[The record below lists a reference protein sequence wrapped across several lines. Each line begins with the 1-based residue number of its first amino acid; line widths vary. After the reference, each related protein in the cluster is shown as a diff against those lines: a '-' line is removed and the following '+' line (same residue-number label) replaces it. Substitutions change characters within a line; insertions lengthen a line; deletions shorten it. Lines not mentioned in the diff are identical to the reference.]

1 METKT
6 ICVLGAGTM
15 GSGIAQVAALSGFE
29 VVLRDINQDLLVRGM
44 GIIQRG
50 LERLAKAGKIEEA
63 SVEPLLSRIRLTTD
77 LVAGASAAQ
86 LVIEAVPEKLELKQS
101 IFKELD
107 RVCPPETLLAS
118 NTSGISITSIASVAE
133 HRGRIIGMHWFNPAP
148 IMRLIEIIRGLE
160 TADETVRTV
169 LDLSNRM
176 GKQAVVVQ
184 DSQGFIVTR
193 ALTPFLLE
201 CWRMLEEGIATKEDI
216 DTAIKLG
223 LNHPMGPFEL
233 TDFIGLDVEL
243 SVCEDMRGVYGDK
256 FLPPQRLRHLVNSGH
271 LGRKSGRGFYT
282 YKS

>member
-44 GIIQRG
+44 GNIQRS
-50 LERLAKAGKIEEA
+50 LERLAKAGKIKEA
-63 SVEPLLSRIRLTTD
+63 SVEPLLSRIRMTTD
-77 LVAGASAAQ
+77 LAAGASAAQ

-160 TADETVRTV
+160 TTDETVRTV

-243 SVCEDMRGVYGDK
+243 SVCEDMRSIYGDR
-256 FLPPQRLRHLVNSGH
+256 FVPPQTLRRLVNSGH
-271 LGRKSGRGFYT
+271 LGRKTGRGFYK
-282 YKS
+282 YK

>member
-44 GIIQRG
+44 GSIQRS

-63 SVEPLLSRIRLTTD
+63 SVETLLSRIRPTTD
-77 LVAGASAAQ
+77 LAAGASAAQ

-160 TADETVRTV
+160 TTDETVRTV

>member
-44 GIIQRG
+44 GNIQRS

-77 LVAGASAAQ
+77 LAAGASAAQ

-256 FLPPQRLRHLVNSGH
+256 FLSPQRLRHLVNSGH

>member
-44 GIIQRG
+44 GNIQRS
-50 LERLAKAGKIEEA
+50 LERLAKAGKIKEA
-63 SVEPLLSRIRLTTD
+63 SVEPLLSRIRMTTD
-77 LVAGASAAQ
+77 LAAGASAAQ

-160 TADETVRTV
+160 TTDETVRTV

-243 SVCEDMRGVYGDK
+243 SVCEDMRSIYGDR
-256 FLPPQRLRHLVNSGH
+256 FVPPQTLRRLVNSGH
-271 LGRKSGRGFYT
+271 LGRKTGRGFYT

>member
-1 METKT
+1 VKEVKT

-15 GSGIAQVAALSGFE
+15 GGGIAQVAAQSGYE
-29 VVLRDINQDLLVRGM
+29 VILRDVSDEFLVRGM
-44 GIIQRG
+44 GNIQRS
-50 LERLAKAGKIEEA
+50 LERLAKGGQIEA
-63 SVEPLLSRIRLTTD
+63 ARIEPILSRIRMTTD
-77 LVAGASAAQ
+77 MAAAASAAQ
-86 LVIEAVPEKLELKQS
+86 VVIEAAPEKLELKQS

-107 RVCPPETLLAS
+107 QVCPPETILAS
-118 NTSGISITSIASVAE
+118 NTSGISITSIASATQ
-133 HRGRIIGMHWFNPAP
+133 HRGRVIGMHWFNPAP

-160 TADETVRTV
+160 TTDETVQAV
-169 LDLSNRM
+169 QDLSTRM
-176 GKQAVVVQ
+176 GKQTVVVQ

-243 SVCEDMRGVYGDK
+243 SVCEDMRKTYGDK
-256 FLPPQRLRHLVNSGH
+256 FVPPQHLQHLVNSGH
-271 LGRKSGRGFYT
+271 LGRKTGRGFYK
-282 YKS
+282 YR

>member
-44 GIIQRG
+44 GNIQRS

-77 LVAGASAAQ
+77 LAAGASAAQ

-160 TADETVRTV
+160 TTDETVRTV

-256 FLPPQRLRHLVNSGH
+256 FLSPQRLRHLVNSGH

>member
-44 GIIQRG
+44 GNIQRG
-50 LERLAKAGKIEEA
+50 LERLGKAGKIEEA

-77 LVAGASAAQ
+77 LAAGASAAQ

-243 SVCEDMRGVYGDK
+243 SVCEDMRRVYGDK

>member
-44 GIIQRG
+44 GNIQRS
-50 LERLAKAGKIEEA
+50 LERLAKAGKIKEA
-63 SVEPLLSRIRLTTD
+63 SVEPLLSRIRMTTD
-77 LVAGASAAQ
+77 LAAGASAAQ

-160 TADETVRTV
+160 TTDETVRTV

-243 SVCEDMRGVYGDK
+243 SVCEDMRSTYGDR
-256 FLPPQRLRHLVNSGH
+256 FVPPQTLRRLVNSGH
-271 LGRKSGRGFYT
+271 LGRKTGRGFYT

>member
-1 METKT
+1 MNEVKT

-15 GSGIAQVAALSGFE
+15 GGGIAQVAAQSGFE
-29 VVLRDINQDLLVRGM
+29 VVLRDVNEDLLVRGM
-44 GIIQRG
+44 GNIQRS
-50 LERLAKAGKIEEA
+50 LERLAKAGQIEA
-63 SVEPLLSRIRLTTD
+63 ARIEPILSRIRMTTD
-77 LVAGASAAQ
+77 MAAGASAAQ
-86 LVIEAVPEKLELKQS
+86 LVVEAVPEKLELKQS

-107 RVCPPETLLAS
+107 QVCSPETILAS
-118 NTSGISITSIASVAE
+118 NTSGISITSIASATQ
-133 HRGRIIGMHWFNPAP
+133 HRGRVIGMHWFNPAP

-160 TADETVRTV
+160 TADETVQAIQ
-169 LDLSNRM
+169 DLSTRM
-176 GKQAVVVQ
+176 GKQTVVVE

-201 CWRMLEEGIATKEDI
+201 CWKMLEEGIATKEDI

-243 SVCEDMRGVYGDK
+243 SVCEDMRKVYGDK

-271 LGRKSGRGFYT
+271 LGRKTGRGFYK
-282 YKS
+282 YK

>member
-44 GIIQRG
+44 GNIQRS
-50 LERLAKAGKIEEA
+50 LERLAKAGQIESA
-63 SVEPLLSRIRLTTD
+63 RVAPILSRIRMTTD
-77 LVAGASAAQ
+77 LPSAAGAAQ

-243 SVCEDMRGVYGDK
+243 SVCEDMRRVYGDK
-256 FLPPQRLRHLVNSGH
+256 FLSPQRLRHLVNSGR